1 MCTRSV
7 VVVLISVVSSCFALP
22 AMSSDDS
29 LCKSTEQVVFT
40 CTVGDEV
47 ISLCGVPGQSLQ
59 FRLGLPGKPLV
70 SAPKDAEALEA
81 KIHTGSLE
89 RHGGKLSYVRLE
101 GESAEYVLYDADWP
115 TLQESGS
122 YTIRDGSAIEVRR
135 CTERHATLEAASSY
149 SVAAD
154 SASKAQEI
162 WNLCPH
168 DDTAR

>member
-7 VVVLISVVSSCFALP
+7 VFVLISVVSSCFALP

-101 GESAEYVLYDADWP
+101 GESAEYVL
-115 TLQESGS
+115 
-122 YTIRDGSAIEVRR
+122 
-135 CTERHATLEAASSY
+135 
-149 SVAAD
+149 
-154 SASKAQEI
+154 
-162 WNLCPH
+162 
-168 DDTAR
+168 